1 MWTFSNHDIITTSSL
16 KFLNTNQF
24 IKMKN
29 FSEFWMRSYSSHSIN
44 LKGLPGFQYKAV
56 KNIQKVHNQTVQKQ
70 FSKTDGFNPKGMGSR
85 YFKKLHN
92 LNQGN

>member
-1 MWTFSNHDIITTSSL
+1 MQTYSNHDIITTFSL

-29 FSEFWMRSYSSHSIN
+29 FSEFQMSSYSSDSIN

-56 KNIQKVHNQTVQKQ
+56 KNIQKVYNQTAQEQ
-70 FSKTDGFNPKGMGSR
+70 FSKTGGFNPKGMGSV